1 MILSCPACSAKYA
14 VADNAVGPEGRT
26 VKCAKCKHKWFQSPD
41 DEGEEVDLSALTRAL
56 EDNEQDYEND
66 IRVPDMTERLEDVTL
81 NEPVDNKATSY
92 KSIPES
98 VKPKALDDED
108 DPLTRRANLPNIDDH
123 EPKRPM
129 GIGNW
134 VGIAAA
140 CILFF
145 GMFGYV
151 LATKGQMI
159 EKHPAMIGLY
169 EVLGLGFDL
178 AGEGLI
184 IESAAANI
192 VEGEGSEILV
202 ISGTVLNL
210 KSTDVVMPDIIAT
223 FRSPNAKKGVS
234 WRIKPDINKLA
245 GEASYD
251 FSAEYE
257 SPAKD
262 MESVNIS
269 FAVKLQ

>member
-56 EDNEQDYEND
+56 EDEEQDYDND
-66 IRVPDMTERLEDVTL
+66 IRVPDVDKNLEDTTL
-81 NEPVDNKATSY
+81 YEPVDNSSSSQE
-92 KSIPES
+92 SIPES
-98 VKPKALDDED
+98 VKPKALDD
-108 DPLTRRANLPNIDDH
+108 DPLTRRANLPDIEDH
-123 EPKRPM
+123 VAKGRM
-129 GIGNW
+129 GLANW

-140 CILFF
+140 FIVFF

-151 LATKGQMI
+151 LATKGSMI
-159 EKHPAMIGLY
+159 EKHPAIVGLY

-192 VEGEGSEILV
+192 VEKEERDVLV
-202 ISGTVLNL
+202 ISGTILNL
-210 KSTDVVMPDIIAT
+210 KSTPVVVPDLIAT
-223 FRSPNAKKGVS
+223 FRTPNGKKGVS
-234 WRIKPDINKLA
+234 WRIKPDISQLA
-245 GEASYD
+245 PDASYD

-257 SPAKD
+257 SPSKD
-262 MESVNIS
+262 MESVNVS
-269 FAVKLQ
+269 FAVTLQ